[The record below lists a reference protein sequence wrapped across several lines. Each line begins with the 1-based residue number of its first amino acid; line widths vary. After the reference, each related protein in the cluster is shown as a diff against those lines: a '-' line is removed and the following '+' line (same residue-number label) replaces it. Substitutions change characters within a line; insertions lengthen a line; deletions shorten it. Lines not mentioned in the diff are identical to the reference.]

1 MRDQHDVRG
10 SVLSP
15 RSRDTEL
22 LPRSRPPIAR
32 PVGRRAAP
40 SRAPTTGSAPQP
52 AVGGF
57 HPLEWGAEL
66 IGTLFQLSLG
76 FMAVAVLS
84 VRSSP
89 VRIEP
94 LTPRLLAIG
103 AVFGLLAAAVATSP
117 VGKRSGAHLNPA
129 VTLGFFLRGHVHRHD
144 VVGYMTAQVLGALGA
159 AAIFSAVLGGWA
171 AEVHYAV
178 TQPGPQIGPAAAIG
192 IEAGL
197 TGCLL
202 FVIFNL
208 LSSAR
213 TARWTPA
220 VVVGVLA
227 LLIVA
232 GARYT
237 GASMNPARTLGPA
250 TVADTWNLLWV
261 YFIGPP
267 LGAVAAAAAFRVLLP
282 TRRTLT
288 AKLFHDE
295 RYVSTLRTELPAQPA
310 ACASRSRHSGRADT
324 TRDRTAEPT

>member
-1 MRDQHDVRG
+1 MTRSAEGTERG
-10 SVLSP
+10 A
-15 RSRDTEL
+15 
-22 LPRSRPPIAR
+22 RSRPPLVR
-32 PVGRRAAP
+32 PRGRHTPA
-40 SRAPTTGSAPQP
+40 TTSTAQPAPQP

-66 IGTLFQLSLG
+66 IGTLFQLCLG

-84 VRSSP
+84 VRDSP
-89 VRIEP
+89 VRIAP
-94 LTPRLLAIG
+94 LTPRLLGIG
-103 AVFGLLAAAVATSP
+103 AVFGLLAAAVAISP
-117 VGKRSGAHLNPA
+117 LGKRSGAHLNPA

-144 VVGYMTAQVLGALGA
+144 VLGYMLAQVLGALAA
-159 AAIFSAVLGGWA
+159 AAIFTVALGSWA
-171 AEVHYAV
+171 ADVHDAI
-178 TQPGPQIGPAAAIG
+178 TQPGAQIGAAAAIG

-220 VVVGVLA
+220 VVIALLA
-227 LLIVA
+227 LLILA

-237 GASMNPARTLGPA
+237 GASMNPARSLGPA
-250 TVADTWNLLWV
+250 AVADHWKLLWV

-267 LGAVAAAAAFRVLLP
+267 LGAVAAAIAFRVFLP
-282 TRRTLT
+282 ARRTLT

-295 RYVSTLRTELPAQPA
+295 RYVSTLRAELPALP
-310 ACASRSRHSGRADT
+310 SRSRARRGP
-324 TRDRTAEPT
+324 AESSVAG